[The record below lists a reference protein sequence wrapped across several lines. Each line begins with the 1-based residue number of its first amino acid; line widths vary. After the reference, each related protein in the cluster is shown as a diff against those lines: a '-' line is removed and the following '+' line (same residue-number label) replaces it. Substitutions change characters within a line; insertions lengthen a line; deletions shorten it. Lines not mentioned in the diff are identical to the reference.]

1 MKHTRRRPESRA
13 LSSIF
18 TQTITRV
25 PNIII
30 IKGTNV
36 VSPIP
41 QCCPIQCKVFPK
53 QKIDCGV
60 FDNLRLPPL
69 LSKSTRNKKT
79 TNDFKFNITRRLLTL
94 TPAQCH
100 EVSACPCS
108 SKVTSSLKGISSAGL
123 LENFLPHWESDG
135 CYQSSRAS
143 RKILLV
149 SLEGCDRVTDI
160 DCTECT
166 CSGQM

>member
-1 MKHTRRRPESRA
+1 MHSNHHTCIRYYYNTPYSVKH
-13 LSSIF
+13 F
-18 TQTITRV
+18 
-25 PNIII
+25 PN
-30 IKGTNV
+30 K
-36 VSPIP
+36 
-41 QCCPIQCKVFPK
+41 
-53 QKIDCGV
+53 KIDCGV

-69 LSKSTRNKKT
+69 LSKSTEKT
-79 TNDFKFNITRRLLTL
+79 RNDFKFNITRRLLTL

-100 EVSACPCS
+100 EVSARPFT

-123 LENFLPHWESDG
+123 LENFLPHWESGG
-135 CYQSSRAS
+135 CCQSSRAS

-166 CSGQM
+166 CSGQVVRQQVVVIVLVRYGQRSIKK